1 MEGRIKLEE
10 WLQDVLQ
17 VGPDEEDQPRIG
29 IEPPAGTGI
38 LPGTSVL
45 RDRLVEIS
53 PDTLMAGVETLMKAL
68 GYPEATLLDEQELGP
83 GYLLAWRDGEEGVER
98 VLVRCI
104 QGPDNVGV
112 AQGRSLLKE
121 MEARGDSV
129 GAYLMSTAD
138 FTSACRKLA
147 DESEGRLALVSGAEL
162 YRHLHI
168 LGRF

>member
-1 MEGRIKLEE
+1 
-10 WLQDVLQ
+10 
-17 VGPDEEDQPRIG
+17 
-29 IEPPAGTGI
+29 
-38 LPGTSVL
+38 
-45 RDRLVEIS
+45 
-53 PDTLMAGVETLMKAL
+53 MAGVETLMKAL
-68 GYPEATLLDEQELGP
+68 GYPESKLLDEQELGP
-83 GYLLAWRDGEEGVER
+83 GHMLAWRDGEEGVER

-112 AQGRSLLKE
+112 AQGRSLLKA
-121 MEARGDSV
+121 MEARGDAV
-129 GAYLMSTAD
+129 GAYLMSTSD